1 MFEGL
6 YAHCGAFK
14 NPTACFLS
22 FFIIF
27 LLYVLLVC
35 NLAYTFICIL
45 NTHTHTHTHVFTFSS
60 SLLFRAPINQCG
72 VILTACSIPE
82 VNLFSSLCR
91 PWLSSNCIAVEW
103 EGIHLFFLKLMPIFA
118 ATVRDFFLSFRKKL
132 KFFSIQIS
140 RRGAT
145 SRNFI

>member
-6 YAHCGAFK
+6 YAHCGAFR
-14 NPTACFLS
+14 NPTAYFLS
-22 FFIIF
+22 FFLSSF
-27 LLYVLLVC
+27 FHMFCWFVTWPTHSY
-35 NLAYTFICIL
+35 AYS
-45 NTHTHTHTHVFTFSS
+45 THTHVFTFSS
-60 SLLFRAPINQCG
+60 SLLFRAPVNQCG

-140 RRGAT
+140 MRGAT